1 MKKQELGHSHYIVAL
16 YNGCFIKFVYVVSFP
31 GLPSPCVF
39 VLAVDGT
46 DGETLWERP
55 LHPEFHWAQCGL
67 EKDTGRP
74 WDCLLSH
81 SDQFTAVD
89 KYSGL

>member
-1 MKKQELGHSHYIVAL
+1 MFVLCNSDSLSV
-16 YNGCFIKFVYVVSFP
+16 CFS

-46 DGETLWERP
+46 DGEMLWERP
-55 LHPEFHWAQCGL
+55 LDPEFHWAQCGL
-67 EKDTGRP
+67 DKETSRT

-81 SDQFTAVD
+81 SDKLTAID
-89 KYSGL
+89 KYTG

>member
-1 MKKQELGHSHYIVAL
+1 M
-16 YNGCFIKFVYVVSFP
+16 FFP

-46 DGETLWERP
+46 DGATLWERP
-55 LHPEFHWAQCGL
+55 LDPEFHWAQCGL
-67 EKDTGRP
+67 DKDISKT

-81 SDQFTAVD
+81 SDQLSAVD
-89 KYSGL
+89 KYTGE